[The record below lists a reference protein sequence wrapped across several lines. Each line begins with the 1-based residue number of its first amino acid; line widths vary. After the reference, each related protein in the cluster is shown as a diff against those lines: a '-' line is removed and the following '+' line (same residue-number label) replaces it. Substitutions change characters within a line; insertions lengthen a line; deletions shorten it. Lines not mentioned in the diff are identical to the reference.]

1 MISGTDQGFIC
12 FEAGIYNIHVKAAR
26 HQLSV
31 YATNLL
37 TDETVSLKGMRL
49 LGMLLACLSF
59 ISHLLD
65 LCLKIPIPL

>member
-37 TDETVSLKGMRL
+37 ADETVSLKGMRL
-49 LGMLLACLSF
+49 RGMLL
-59 ISHLLD
+59 
-65 LCLKIPIPL
+65 